1 MSTTASRH
9 SSESAFFQLLLTVH
23 CLHCDLHH
31 LAAQNL
37 PRSRPIV
44 FAVRYACCTHSWP
57 LLYFY
62 VDDGQCI
69 LSITASPKAHSSN
82 LRTQHVVTSRHAF
95 QFKSSMQW
103 RGGTVWTFLIFFSCN
118 VSHDRVLSC
127 LQVWVSKGFF
137 VGVTTP
143 GVKSCISDT
152 TDLTRRWR
160 SDIRPMC
167 SAHSSMAQS
176 TAPKLNSI

>member
-44 FAVRYACCTHSWP
+44 LAVRYACCTHSWP
-57 LLYFY
+57 LLYCY

-95 QFKSSMQW
+95 QFESSMQW
-103 RGGTVWTFLIFFSCN
+103 RGGTVWTFLIFFFMQC
-118 VSHDRVLSC
+118 LSRSSS
-127 LQVWVSKGFF
+127 VVPAG
-137 VGVTTP
+137 VGVK
-143 GVKSCISDT
+143 GLLGWCDNARCQE
-152 TDLTRRWR
+152 L
-160 SDIRPMC
+160 
-167 SAHSSMAQS
+167 HQ
-176 TAPKLNSI
+176 